1 MKKTNKIG
9 LVLASLFSLSALVCC
24 NGNKKEEKKTY
35 TKVDSKTLYVEKVE
49 NMKDDFIMAMDA
61 SAVISLEQSGV
72 KYYDYEG
79 KEVDVLKLL
88 ADNGVN
94 YIRVRVWNDPYDEYN
109 RGYGGGNCT
118 IDTALALGIRAT
130 HYGMKLLV
138 DFHYSD
144 FWADPDRQ
152 TAPKAWKDLEIEDK
166 GEALYAYTRDSL
178 NLLKSKKVD
187 VGMVQVGNET
197 NGGRLAGNR
206 SWIGTVHHLMAN
218 GSKAVREVYP
228 EAKVAVHFTNPEKPN
243 NIMDYAEKLNTYK
256 LDYDVFG
263 VSYYPYWHGTLDNLA
278 DVLNKISDTY
288 NKDTMV
294 LETSY
299 PFNSEDTDFTGN
311 IVSIESGIPKPF
323 VFSVAGQANAIRA
336 ITDTMVNKVKRGIGV
351 SYWEGTWVPVGTTSY
366 EENEVKWRKFGSG
379 WANKYAAKYDKE
391 VNAEKNEGCT
401 WENQAFF
408 DATGHPLESL
418 KVFNLVR
425 FGNTEVPSYVDGVK
439 DANSICYVDDA
450 TYQLPKTV
458 DLVYNSNKTVAGDV
472 TWDLTSVEGYDYT
485 AHGEFTIAK
494 IQEIGNAEYVIHGK
508 VNGLDAT
515 LNLQVMEH
523 NYIENYSFENGKVI
537 TPWTSTINR
546 GTPSSAYIV
555 QVTNENPKT
564 GEYAFHAWTS
574 QASTMSFDIQ
584 QELKLE
590 KAGNYKYQLSVLGG
604 TDSTYCDLDKLNAY
618 AYILVN
624 GTHVQAYD
632 TKIEITKWG
641 DGYKN
646 WIFDSGI
653 PYNGTDKLTFGVHV
667 ESEEAG
673 FWCDI
678 DDCMFNIIEE

>member
-1 MKKTNKIG
+1 MKKTSRTS
-9 LVLASLFSLSALVCC
+9 LLLSLLFSASVLAGCG
-24 NGNKKEEKKTY
+24 GNKQKEKTY

-49 NMKDDFIMAMDA
+49 NMSNDFIMAMDA

-72 KYYDYEG
+72 KYYDYDG
-79 KEVDVLKLL
+79 KEVDVFSLL

-94 YIRVRVWNDPYDEYN
+94 YIRVRVWNDPYDAYN

-118 IDTALALGIRAT
+118 IDTALAIGIRAT

-166 GEALYAYTRDSL
+166 AEALYNYTTESL

-187 VGMVQVGNET
+187 VGMVQIGNEI

-206 SWIGTVHHLMAN
+206 SWIGTVHHLLAN

-228 EAKVAVHFTNPEKPN
+228 DAKVAVHFTNPEKPN
-243 NIMDYAEKLNTYK
+243 NILDYAEKLNYYK

-263 VSYYPYWHGTLDNLA
+263 VSYYPFWHGTLDNLA
-278 DVLNKISDTY
+278 EVLNTVSDTY

-311 IVSIESGIPKPF
+311 IVSIESGVPKPYI
-323 VFSVAGQANAIRA
+323 FSVAGQANAIRA
-336 ITDTMVNKVKRGIGV
+336 LTDTMVNKVKRGIGI
-351 SYWEGTWVPVGTTSY
+351 SYWEGTWIPVGTESY
-366 EENEVKWRKFGSG
+366 EENEVKWRKYGSG
-379 WANKYAAKYDKE
+379 WANKYAAPYDKE
-391 VNAEKNEGCT
+391 VNATQNEGCT

-408 DATGHPLESL
+408 DAHGHPLESL

-425 FGNTEVPSYVDGVK
+425 FGNTEVPEYVDGVK
-439 DANSICYVDDA
+439 DAKSICYVDDT
-450 TYQLPKTV
+450 TYKLPATV
-458 DLVYNSNKTVAGDV
+458 DLVYNSNRTEANAV
-472 TWDLTSVEGYDYT
+472 TWDLTKVEGYDYDT
-485 AHGEFTIAK
+485 YGEFTIAK
-494 IQEIGNAEYVIHGK
+494 IQDIGNAEYVIPGK
-508 VNGLDAT
+508 VAGLDAT
-515 LNLQVMEH
+515 LSLQVMEH
-523 NYIENYSFENGKVI
+523 NYIENYSFENGKTI
-537 TPWTSTINR
+537 TPWVATINR

-564 GEYAFHAWTS
+564 GEYAFHAWSS
-574 QASTMSFDIQ
+574 QANTVSFDIVQ
-584 QELKLE
+584 PLTTLE
-590 KAGNYKYQLSVLGG
+590 KAGTYKYQLSVLGG

-618 AYILVN
+618 AYVMVN
-624 GTHVQAYD
+624 GVINHAYD

-646 WIFDSGI
+646 WLFSGVQ
-653 PYNGTDKLTFGVHV
+653 YNGTDQLSFGVHI
-667 ESEEAG
+667 ESDEAG